1 MHNLDVEKETSE
13 FSKFSQEIFFPQ
25 RNYPL
30 RAGRWICWIENGKNI
45 SLSPLYPKNFL
56 FEIHANP
63 VAVRFFDETVH
74 HLGVKQYIPNPLED
88 KELNQCMSEKSLK
101 ELVSLINK
109 ATKEEPIINYETD
122 VVMDGSTHRCK
133 IKIMKQYSLE
143 DEEYVYSGA
152 VGKLE
157 DITSDYRQRAE
168 LERAA
173 THDPLTNLLNKAHS
187 RKLIEY
193 YLKNHPKVNYALAF
207 IDLDNF
213 KKINDTYGHQ
223 KGDQVILAVTDAMRQ
238 NCPAGG
244 LCARV
249 GGRRIY
255 SFWKDVGKT
264 VANAKKNV

>member
-1 MHNLDVEKETSE
+1 
-13 FSKFSQEIFFPQ
+13 
-25 RNYPL
+25 
-30 RAGRWICWIENGKNI
+30 
-45 SLSPLYPKNFL
+45 
-56 FEIHANP
+56 
-63 VAVRFFDETVH
+63 
-74 HLGVKQYIPNPLED
+74 
-88 KELNQCMSEKSLK
+88 
-101 ELVSLINK
+101 
-109 ATKEEPIINYETD
+109 
-122 VVMDGSTHRCK
+122 MDGSTHRCK

-249 GGRRIY
+249 GGDEFIA
-255 SFWKDVGKT
+255 FWKDVGKT
-264 VANAKKNV
+264 VANAKKMFDAINASFTDGIGSVSMGVAQTSVAGRDYETLYKSADIAAYSIKHNGKAQFCLYSDSMKDFELPE